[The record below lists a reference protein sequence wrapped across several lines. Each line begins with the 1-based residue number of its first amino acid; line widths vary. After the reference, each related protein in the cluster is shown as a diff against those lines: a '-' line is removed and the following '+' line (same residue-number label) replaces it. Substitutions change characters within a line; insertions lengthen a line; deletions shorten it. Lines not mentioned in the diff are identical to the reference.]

1 MKVIYTK
8 KYVLVKTPYKNLKG
22 FDYVKYDKDFY
33 LNHKE
38 LIKRSFIVLEMR
50 KNDFMPYLNV
60 KYPANYNTFKNM
72 ATKVVG
78 KSMLVYKNGNRLNL
92 TKNNLLGDEDNPV
105 VFSSLKKRIKNIND
119 YFLFLKENMK

>member
-33 LNHKE
+33 LTYKE
-38 LIKRSFIVLEMR
+38 IIKRSFIVLEMR